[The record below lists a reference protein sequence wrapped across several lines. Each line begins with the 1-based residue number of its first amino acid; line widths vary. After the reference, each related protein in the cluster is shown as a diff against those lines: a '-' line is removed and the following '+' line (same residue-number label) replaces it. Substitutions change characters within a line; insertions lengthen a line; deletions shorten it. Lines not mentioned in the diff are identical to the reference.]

1 MNTSTDR
8 IEDLPSLQAYLDK
21 ASATELARRSLIGA
35 PVYSVISLIMVFGTP
50 FLRENAWLVISEAA
64 TLILLGFVRVLFALG
79 FKERYERVGEK
90 AVVQF
95 SVLTAIQSLSL
106 GVLAGIV
113 IWQYWAT
120 QETVLTIVLSA
131 GCVAAGTSA
140 LSVRHSAH
148 LIFLACVLVPFGI
161 AVWLVGGL
169 AKAMLIIGFL
179 VLMAFLVQDG
189 GQARRIYLQRLRD
202 HYDGQINQ
210 RRMAVEDEARRN
222 FFADI
227 GHEIRTPANSI
238 IGLTSLLQ
246 EETLDE
252 RSRSF
257 VEMIRQSSA
266 ALLKLVDNIP
276 GSVKTRHNIRPS
288 DKEVLDLRQCVNQ
301 AVDLYRSKAED
312 KGVAVEVDMASAPRS
327 VLFNDRVHLEQ
338 VLANIMSNAT
348 KFTDQGSIRL
358 TVSAEPGGNE
368 DLSVHFSLSD
378 TGSGIPDQ
386 ILSNVFDPFSAG
398 SAKTSG
404 RYGGGGLGLPIC
416 KGLVELME
424 GEISLESTEG
434 VGTTISFWVSVTPDP
449 EDREWAQRV
458 ANPDSGSF
466 ASEHPHHILVVDD
479 DKVQR
484 SILCMLLSKLGYSP
498 DEAVNGQE
506 AIESAING
514 NYDRIFMDLRMP
526 ILNGLQA
533 TEKIRELKGRGDL
546 KIIALTGDALR
557 ETRRAAMRIGMDDF
571 IPKPVQPEVLETLLR
586 RGSSEE
592 EWG

>member
-1 MNTSTDR
+1 
-8 IEDLPSLQAYLDK
+8 
-21 ASATELARRSLIGA
+21 
-35 PVYSVISLIMVFGTP
+35 
-50 FLRENAWLVISEAA
+50 
-64 TLILLGFVRVLFALG
+64 
-79 FKERYERVGEK
+79 
-90 AVVQF
+90 
-95 SVLTAIQSLSL
+95 
-106 GVLAGIV
+106 
-113 IWQYWAT
+113 
-120 QETVLTIVLSA
+120 
-131 GCVAAGTSA
+131 
-140 LSVRHSAH
+140 
-148 LIFLACVLVPFGI
+148 
-161 AVWLVGGL
+161 
-169 AKAMLIIGFL
+169 
-179 VLMAFLVQDG
+179 
-189 GQARRIYLQRLRD
+189 
-202 HYDGQINQ
+202 
-210 RRMAVEDEARRN
+210 
-222 FFADI
+222 
-227 GHEIRTPANSI
+227 
-238 IGLTSLLQ
+238 
-246 EETLDE
+246 
-252 RSRSF
+252 
-257 VEMIRQSSA
+257 
-266 ALLKLVDNIP
+266 
-276 GSVKTRHNIRPS
+276 
-288 DKEVLDLRQCVNQ
+288 
-301 AVDLYRSKAED
+301 
-312 KGVAVEVDMASAPRS
+312 
-327 VLFNDRVHLEQ
+327 
-338 VLANIMSNAT
+338 MSNAT

-378 TGSGIPDQ
+378 TGSGIPDE

-424 GEISLESTEG
+424 GEISLESTVG
-434 VGTTISFWVSVTPDP
+434 VGTTINFWVSAAPDP

-458 ANPDSGSF
+458 ANPDAGSF

-484 SILCMLLSKLGYSP
+484 SILCMLLSRLGYSP